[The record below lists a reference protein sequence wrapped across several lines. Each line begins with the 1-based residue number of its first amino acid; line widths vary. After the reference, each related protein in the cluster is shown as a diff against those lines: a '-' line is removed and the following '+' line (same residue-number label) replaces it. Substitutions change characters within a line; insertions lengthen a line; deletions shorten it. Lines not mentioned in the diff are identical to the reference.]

1 MGSYTRPACGDGSWR
16 AALTVGASRPQE
28 DPGQDQRTRSEK
40 KMLFAVS
47 LLSSI
52 AQSRLAQWVRAATMQ
67 RRTRF

>member
-1 MGSYTRPACGDGSWR
+1 MGSYTRPGRGDASWR
-16 AALTVGASRPQE
+16 AGLTGRAGRGHE
-28 DPGQDQRTRSEK
+28 NPGQRTRPEK

-52 AQSRLAQWVRAATMQ
+52 AQSRLAQWVRIATMQ

>member
-1 MGSYTRPACGDGSWR
+1 MGSYTRPARGDASWR
-16 AALTVGASRPQE
+16 AGLTGRGERGHE
-28 DPGQDQRTRSEK
+28 DPGPDQPTRSEK

-52 AQSRLAQWVRAATMQ
+52 AQSRLAHWVRAATMQ

>member
-1 MGSYTRPACGDGSWR
+1 MGSYIRPARGDASWR
-16 AALTVGASRPQE
+16 AGLTGRAGRGHENPVP
-28 DPGQDQRTRSEK
+28 DQRTRSEK

-52 AQSRLAQWVRAATMQ
+52 AHSRLAQWVRAATMQ

>member
-1 MGSYTRPACGDGSWR
+1 MGSYARPACGDGVWR
-16 AALTVGASRPQE
+16 AGLTGSASRPHE
-28 DPGQDQRTRSEK
+28 DPGPEQRTRPEK